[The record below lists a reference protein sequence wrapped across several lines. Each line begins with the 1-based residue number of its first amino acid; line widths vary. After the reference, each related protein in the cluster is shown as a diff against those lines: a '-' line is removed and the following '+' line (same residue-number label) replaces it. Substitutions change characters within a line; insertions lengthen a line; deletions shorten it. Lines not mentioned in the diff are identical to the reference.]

1 MDLLSSILL
10 GIAAWVWTYILLKDG
25 MILGWLGRWIGR
37 LPDWLCNP
45 LGGCEYCVAG
55 QFALWYYLYE
65 NFYEYDL
72 IEHILF
78 ITLTIFV
85 VEVINVWKQKD

>member
-1 MDLLSSILL
+1 
-10 GIAAWVWTYILLKDG
+10 
-25 MILGWLGRWIGR
+25 
-37 LPDWLCNP
+37 
-45 LGGCEYCVAG
+45 
-55 QFALWYYLYE
+55 LWYYLWE